1 MWTPKRIVLLVLGF
15 VVFAAGY
22 WAYARFLGG
31 IDGLPAL
38 PEEYARGD
46 PNTKPPP
53 DLPGN
58 RTNEID
64 DKLKQAFGEACPELD
79 YAIKLEVRAKAMLLA
94 AKDYKILDDG
104 RVELSLLSVALFGK
118 NTGDGKFPEINTVRC
133 LTAHLT
139 FDHPITNP
147 ADMGRYK
154 ITLAELA
161 GQVEV
166 VNNRRT
172 PARDDDLNVFT
183 QGPVWYKEAEH
194 RIWTDKDCPV
204 VLKDLQS
211 KPDPMVITASGL
223 DLYLA
228 VEDPAAKPGQPA
240 PAPGGRVAAGKP
252 PQGAGK
258 KRQSA
263 SITGVDHIVLLQD
276 VEMHLYPD
284 GDSGFLSAK
293 GTDKDKPPP
302 DAKKAPAP
310 AADKAAPP
318 AKKAHVVIKTQ
329 GPFFFDV
336 PRSYARFDISDHP
349 SPYPNRVQATRFPKA
364 DESDELDCE
373 HLELQFQQKDASKG
387 AGVREDRSLD
397 LEIQTAHATG
407 KYVVLKSDSENMVAE
422 GDDFFYDAL
431 TRQSI
436 LKRGGPTD
444 VWALKEGNEIHARAL
459 HILEQ
464 KGAQE
469 VTAIGP
475 GWIDLLDKKT
485 GNRGQHAEWK
495 DKLVSGHDG
504 AYDLLVLTADAAFE
518 DKTNK
523 QRLQADV
530 LKVWLEPT
538 PPKEAKAAEKK
549 TASDGGTDE
558 QHGRRPHHVE
568 AVGHVL
574 AHSPDLNVHD
584 TEHLLIWFKDAP
596 PPGAEGTTPPAA
608 EAGGLVPGPAP
619 TGGQAVGAPAPAPEP
634 GKPAA
639 PATAAA
645 AQARP
650 APGQPAQQQEKPSRP
665 IDLSGRLVEA
675 HVLRGETKNE
685 LDRLWTEGDV
695 RVKQAPAN
703 PGDKGVDIR
712 GDTLK
717 LTRQTGGNLLVVTG
731 DLARLLMDKIYIVG
745 PVVNIDQ
752 ALNKVW
758 VTGIGA
764 MQMDSDSSFE
774 GKKLKEPVPL
784 TVHWSQSMIFWGD
797 WAEFHGGDK
806 GGVQAEQQNARLSC
820 QTMHVYLDRPV
831 SLKEGHRDGP
841 PPKVR
846 NLVCDQKV
854 IVEDIEH
861 DARGVLQK
869 YQRLE
874 CPVLAVDNEEGIAH
888 AEGPGVM
895 RLLQR
900 QAADAD
906 PLASPGQSGTGTAAR
921 PAPGKP
927 AAEEI
932 LKLTRVRY
940 AGRMYA
946 NNKTHTAIFT
956 EDVHALHLP
965 SDDIL
970 ADPDVDR
977 LPEGG
982 MNLDCDRLE
991 VYTREEN
998 GKSAQQMK
1006 ADGRCGFR
1014 TPDSSGQSDR
1024 ITYDQSKEQ
1033 VIFIGSPGRPAC
1045 LYRERIKGREQDQ
1058 IRALKIIYLRKT
1070 GEFQSENTQGIQN

>member
-22 WAYARFLGG
+22 WAYAHFLGG

-38 PEEYARGD
+38 PEEYAYHGPSTD
-46 PNTKPPP
+46 PPP
-53 DLPGN
+53 VTGPD
-58 RTNEID
+58 RSNEVD
-64 DKLKQAFGEACPELD
+64 EKLRQAFGEACPELD
-79 YAIKLEVRAKAMLLA
+79 YAIKLEVRAKAMVLA
-94 AKDYKILDDG
+94 AKDYKILEDG
-104 RVELSLLSVALFGK
+104 RVELTLLSVALFGK
-118 NTGDGKFPEINTVRC
+118 NAGDGKFPEINTIRC

-139 FDHPITNP
+139 FDHPIANP

-154 ITLAELA
+154 VTLAELA

-166 VNNRRT
+166 INNRRT

-183 QGPVWYKEAEH
+183 QGPVYYQEAEH
-194 RIWTDKDCPV
+194 RIWTRPDCPV

-211 KPDPMVITASGL
+211 KPDPMVITANGL
-223 DLYLA
+223 DLALT
-228 VEDPAAKPGQPA
+228 VEDPAARPA
-240 PAPGGRVAAGKP
+240 PPGKHPSARK
-252 PQGAGK
+252 QK
-258 KRQSA
+258 SA
-263 SITGVDHIVLLQD
+263 SVTGVDRVVLLQD

-284 GDSGFLSAK
+284 NDSGFLSAK
-293 GTDKDKPPP
+293 GTDKGKTAP
-302 DAKKAPAP
+302 DTKKEQP
-310 AADKAAPP
+310 AAKDKAAPP

-329 GPFFFDV
+329 GPFSFDV

-349 SPYPNRVQATRFPKA
+349 SPYPNRVQATRFQELDKC
-364 DESDELDCE
+364 DELDCE
-373 HLELQFQQKDASKG
+373 HLELQFQQKDAAKG
-387 AGVREDRSLD
+387 TAVREDRSLD

-436 LKRGGPTD
+436 LKRAGPTE
-444 VWALKEGNEIHARAL
+444 VWALQAGNEIHAREI

-464 KGAQE
+464 KGAQQ

-495 DKLVSGHDG
+495 DKLMSAKDG
-504 AYDLLVLTADAAFE
+504 AYDLLVLTQDAVFE

-530 LKVWLEPT
+530 LKVWLEQA
-538 PPKEAKAAEKK
+538 PPKEAKVEDKK
-549 TASDGGTDE
+549 APGGGDE

-568 AVGHVL
+568 AVGHVV

-596 PPGAEGTTPPAA
+596 PPGTEGAPPQAA
-608 EAGGLVPGPAP
+608 EAS
-619 TGGQAVGAPAPAPEP
+619 APAAAGQPTAQATPAAPP
-634 GKPAA
+634 ATAPAASAPDAGKPAA

-645 AQARP
+645 APATP
-650 APGQPAQQQEKPSRP
+650 APPGKPQEKPARP
-665 IDLSGRLVEA
+665 IDLSARLVEA
-675 HVLRGETKNE
+675 HVLRSDVKNE

-695 RVKQAPAN
+695 QVKQAPAN

-717 LTRQTGGNLLVVTG
+717 LTRQAGGNLLVVTG

-784 TVHWSQSMIFWGD
+784 TVHWSQNMIFWGD
-797 WAEFHGGDK
+797 WAEFHGGPK
-806 GGVQAEQQNARLSC
+806 GGVQAEQENARLSC

-841 PPKVR
+841 PAKVR

-861 DARGVLQK
+861 DPKGVLQK

-874 CPVLAVDNEEGIAH
+874 CPTLAVDNEEGIAH
-888 AEGPGVM
+888 ASGPGVM
-895 RLLQR
+895 RILQR

-906 PLASPGQSGTGTAAR
+906 PLASPGTAAPKA
-921 PAPGKP
+921 PAKPG
-927 AAEEI
+927 AEEI

-940 AGRMYA
+940 AGGMYA

-956 EDVHALHLP
+956 EDVHVLHLP

-970 ADPDVDR
+970 AEPDVDR

-982 MNLDCDRLE
+982 MTEDCDRLQ

-998 GKSAQQMK
+998 GKSMQQMQ

-1014 TPDSSGQSDR
+1014 THDSFGQCDR
-1024 ITYDQSKEQ
+1024 INYDQSKEQ
-1033 VIFIGSPGRPAC
+1033 VIFTGSPGRPAC
-1045 LYRERIKGREQDQ
+1045 LYREKVKGRDPEQ
-1058 IRALKIIYLRKT
+1058 IKALKIIYLRKT
-1070 GEFQSENTQGIQN
+1070 GEFQGENTQGIQSNN